1 MVAVIFVSVM
11 GVVPVSIGVVSIAMV
26 GSVAMVG
33 VVSIAMVG
41 EVSVAMVGVVFVA
54 IIVQGCW
61 VTWTF
66 SGWHVQLLPVAGS
79 DGISGDRVSH
89 GSQTDVVG
97 VAGRVGIGLAMG
109 SPVKYN
115 IGHYKHIPTTYSL

>member
-1 MVAVIFVSVM
+1 ML
-11 GVVPVSIGVVSIAMV
+11 GVVSV
-26 GSVAMVG
+26 GVVSVGVVSVAMVG
-33 VVSIAMVG
+33 VVS
-41 EVSVAMVGVVFVA
+41 VV

-66 SGWHVQLLPVAGS
+66 CGWHVQLLPVAGS
-79 DGISGDRVSH
+79 DGVSGDCVSH

-97 VAGRVGIGLAMG
+97 VAGRVGIGPAMG

-115 IGHYKHIPTTYSL
+115 IGHYKHIPTSYSL